1 MRRRGFLASA
11 ALALALAVSGCSSSS
26 EEKKEPPPAQNA
38 DERVIRGWN
47 DATNAGDFRKAG
59 GFFAPG
65 AIVEQVGEVR
75 LPGVK
80 EAAAFSASLP
90 CRAEL
95 SDLKRDGRSIVA
107 AFNLSKGRRGGCPQ
121 GGGAR
126 VRFVIRGGKIR
137 EWRQLPEPAAP
148 RGETA

>member
-1 MRRRGFLASA
+1 MRLRLSA
-11 ALALALAVSGCSSSS
+11 IVALALAAGGCSASS
-26 EEKKEPPPAQNA
+26 EEEKKPTPRN
-38 DERVIRGWN
+38 DEQVIRGWN

-59 GFFAPG
+59 AFFAPG
-65 AIVEQVGEVR
+65 AIVEQVAEVR
-75 LPGVK
+75 LRGAK

-95 SDLKRDGRSIVA
+95 SDLKRDGRSVVA
-107 AFNLSKGRRGGCPQ
+107 AFNLSKGRRGGCAE

-126 VRFVIRGGKIR
+126 VRFVIRDGKIR
-137 EWRQLPEPAAP
+137 EWRQLPEPAQP